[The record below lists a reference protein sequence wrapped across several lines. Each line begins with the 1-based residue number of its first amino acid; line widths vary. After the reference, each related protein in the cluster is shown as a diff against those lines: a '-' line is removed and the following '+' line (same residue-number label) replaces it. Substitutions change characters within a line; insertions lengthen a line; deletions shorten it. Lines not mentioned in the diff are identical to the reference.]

1 MSVSQLRLFREGL
14 DEVDGGDA
22 LLGTVIGVSPFA
34 RHLRNESTARGA
46 LQQSVKWPY
55 VTVRHHRSLVG
66 SLPRV
71 ALGHSGRCPPTE
83 PREVNFVTA
92 VTEPIV
98 DEGVSEH
105 VWVEVNPCSSPKSV
119 ERLSN

>member
-1 MSVSQLRLFREGL
+1 MEWPDDTTKRSS
-14 DEVDGGDA
+14 
-22 LLGTVIGVSPFA
+22 
-34 RHLRNESTARGA
+34 
-46 LQQSVKWPY
+46 QQSVKWSY
-55 VTVRHHRSLVG
+55 VTVCTDCSLVG

-71 ALGHSGRCPPTE
+71 ALGHSGRCPPAE

-105 VWVEVNPCSSPKSV
+105 VWVEVNPCSSPKSP